1 MGHLNRRD
9 FLQHSAT
16 FAAAGT
22 LMPHLAHGS
31 PQKNLDVPLG
41 FQSWVVREPL
51 VKDFPGT
58 LKMMAGYGYESVEMC
73 SPVGYSKYGFG
84 PLTDLK
90 AAEMKKIINDQG
102 LTCTSCHY
110 TFSELEK
117 GAQEQI
123 EFAKELGLS
132 QMIVSSPGLPDD
144 ASLDDWKSRTQ
155 TINKIAMVAREND
168 IQFGYH
174 NHNFEFK
181 KLEGQLIYDMLLE
194 ELDPTLVKMQ
204 FQVWVVIAGY
214 KAADYFRKHP
224 GRFISAHLSD
234 WSGSGNNQVPIGD
247 GVVDWPDFFEAS
259 SIGGVKN
266 VFVEMA
272 PPTLEKSA
280 AYLKTL

>member
-1 MGHLNRRD
+1 MGHFNRRD
-9 FLQHSAT
+9 FLQRSAT
-16 FAAAGT
+16 FAAAG
-22 LMPHLAHGS
+22 MIVPHWALGQS
-31 PQKNLDVPLG
+31 QKNLDFPLG

-73 SPVGYSKYGFG
+73 SPPGYSKYGFG
-84 PLTDLK
+84 PLTKLK

-102 LTCTSCHY
+102 LNCTSCHY
-110 TFSELEK
+110 TFNELEES
-117 GAQEQI
+117 AQERI
-123 EFAKELGLS
+123 EFAKELGLD

-155 TINKIAMVAREND
+155 AINKIGMVAREHD

-181 KLEGQLIYDMLLE
+181 KLEGQLIYDMLLK

-234 WSGSGNNQVPIGD
+234 WSGSGDNQVPLGD

-259 SIGGVKN
+259 RKGGVKN
-266 VFVEMA
+266 IFVEMA

-280 AYLKTL
+280 AYLKSL